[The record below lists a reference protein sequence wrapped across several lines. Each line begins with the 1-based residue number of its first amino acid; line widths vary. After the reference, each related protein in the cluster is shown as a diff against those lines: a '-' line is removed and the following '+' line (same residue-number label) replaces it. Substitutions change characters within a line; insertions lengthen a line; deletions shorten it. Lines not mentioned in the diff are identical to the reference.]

1 MQNSL
6 VARPNLNAL
15 NKSYPP
21 LFNRKFPAQYQGHFD
36 PDLSPSHRTFLESE
50 LGGKMHAGGK
60 TERIGI

>member
-1 MQNSL
+1 MQKSL
-6 VARPNLNAL
+6 MARPNVNAL

-21 LFNRKFPAQYQGHFD
+21 RNRKFPAQYNGHSD

-50 LGGKMHAGGK
+50 LGGKVHAGGK